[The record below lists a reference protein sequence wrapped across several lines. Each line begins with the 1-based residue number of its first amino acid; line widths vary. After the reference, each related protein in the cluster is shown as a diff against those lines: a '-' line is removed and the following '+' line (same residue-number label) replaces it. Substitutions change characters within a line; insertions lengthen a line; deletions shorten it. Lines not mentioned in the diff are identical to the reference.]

1 MRCSSQH
8 FICRTSLLPFAVV
21 SGMAT
26 LEEAL
31 PPIEGDYVESP
42 TKKAK
47 LADHQ
52 LQTLNLGI
60 VRITVSLDKTDEEE
74 HDPVAE
80 QDGYCERC
88 GYFFYKRYLWVCP
101 RCSMQLCVPRQ
112 CASRHVRYCAGMG
125 PRSPQSTE
133 IQAPH
138 GGIDL
143 EGSAGLGRRIQ
154 NRMTGGYRRHGMT
167 MF

>member
-1 MRCSSQH
+1 MVLGIDLFVHAFPIRCSSRH

-60 VRITVSLDKTDEEE
+60 VRITVSLDETDEEE
-74 HDPVAE
+74 HDLDVDAE
-80 QDGYCERC
+80 LISILSTD
-88 GYFFYKRYLWVCP
+88 
-101 RCSMQLCVPRQ
+101 CVGKFRGKLSQ
-112 CASRHVRYCAGMG
+112 VQREVRN
-125 PRSPQSTE
+125 SPD
-133 IQAPH
+133 ILMKVML
-138 GGIDL
+138 DL
-143 EGSAGLGRRIQ
+143 
-154 NRMTGGYRRHGMT
+154 
-167 MF
+167 F